1 MKEIYSN
8 EQNISRVADLYE
20 KLFSLR
26 EEDRSLPDN
35 YAELKRTL
43 DELDF
48 YQSLVMDLEVLE
60 LALVKFLSE

>member
-8 EQNISRVADLYE
+8 EQNITRVVDLYE